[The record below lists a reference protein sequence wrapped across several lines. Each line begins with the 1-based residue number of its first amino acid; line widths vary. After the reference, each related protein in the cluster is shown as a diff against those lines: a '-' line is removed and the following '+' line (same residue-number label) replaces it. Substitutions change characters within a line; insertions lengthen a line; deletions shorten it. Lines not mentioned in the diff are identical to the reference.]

1 MLRRYSKTNLI
12 QVQKLINHY
21 ASTMVHLCLTKSIS
35 SGIAFWFSN
44 IILVINNTSEHIILK
59 KGRRE
64 YCKETKSWVDYPI
77 EKGERIGPGEHACC
91 CASKFGKEW
100 RRTQK
105 LMRKY
110 SEMRVSLEGEDD
122 RKAKVLSL
130 PEVMNNIAFV
140 FNMGDN
146 SQLVMETVSRE
157 EAKSRKIEPSLWKK
171 LEEMKVQC
179 ISVVVI

>member
-1 MLRRYSKTNLI
+1 
-12 QVQKLINHY
+12 
-21 ASTMVHLCLTKSIS
+21 MVHLCLTKSIN

-44 IILVINNTSEHIILK
+44 IILVINNTREHIILK

-64 YCKETKSWVDYPI
+64 YCKEKESWVDYPI

-91 CASKFGKEW
+91 CASKFVKEW
-100 RRTQK
+100 RRTLK

-122 RKAKVLSL
+122 RKAKVLAL

-146 SQLVMETVSRE
+146 NQLVMESVSRE

-171 LEEMKVQC
+171 LEEMKVQF
-179 ISVVVI
+179 ISVVNKRKTASSSLCKEGAREELGTAHV

>member
-1 MLRRYSKTNLI
+1 M
-12 QVQKLINHY
+12 
-21 ASTMVHLCLTKSIS
+21 
-35 SGIAFWFSN
+35 
-44 IILVINNTSEHIILK
+44 
-59 KGRRE
+59 
-64 YCKETKSWVDYPI
+64 
-77 EKGERIGPGEHACC
+77 
-91 CASKFGKEW
+91 
-100 RRTQK
+100 
-105 LMRKY
+105 MRKY